1 MQHDLCMTIMN
12 CLLLT
17 KNGWFPKN
25 TLEEKRKKGEIG
37 KKLAGTVMPSCMND
51 NNYMISY

>member
-1 MQHDLCMTIMN
+1 MTKKN
-12 CLLLT
+12 SVLLT